1 MRKNMAFRQ
10 NILLI
15 CAEMVFDG
23 DTTCRIFLR
32 GKPMLD
38 EIDRKIVTLLSR
50 DGRAS
55 AAEISNQIGE
65 VSERTI
71 RNRISSLLASGRVVI
86 GAMIYP
92 TIDETSVQADVTI
105 DVAPGQIDVVARQI
119 AQLRSVM
126 YLASTT
132 GRHALVASVIRP
144 TLTDLHDY
152 VERKIG
158 KIEGVVAVEP
168 NLVTRV
174 YKFFNYDSQ
183 AQASTHVPTIGELP
197 SQQVGK

>member
-1 MRKNMAFRQ
+1 
-10 NILLI
+10 
-15 CAEMVFDG
+15 
-23 DTTCRIFLR
+23 
-32 GKPMLD
+32 MLD
-38 EIDRKIVTLLSR
+38 EIDRRIVALLSR

-71 RNRISSLLASGRVVI
+71 RNRITSLLDSGRVVI

-105 DVAPGQIDVVARQI
+105 NVVPGKVDAVARQI

-132 GRHALVASVIRP
+132 GRHALVTSVIRP

-152 VERKIG
+152 VEREIG
-158 KIEGVVAVEP
+158 TIEGVVAVEP

-174 YKFFNYDSQ
+174 YKFFNYDSE
-183 AQASTHVPTIGELP
+183 AQPSPHVPRFNNMP
-197 SQQVGK
+197 NQRAAK